1 MPKGTIIR
9 RISDRGFGFIRPV
22 QGADLSF
29 HRNEVQGADYASLG
43 EGQEVEFEISKGR
56 DGRAQAIKVRVSRAK
71 V

>member
-9 RISDRGFGFIRPV
+9 LISDRGFGFIRPG
-22 QGADLSF
+22 QGAELFFHLS
-29 HRNEVQGADYASLG
+29 EVQGADFASLR